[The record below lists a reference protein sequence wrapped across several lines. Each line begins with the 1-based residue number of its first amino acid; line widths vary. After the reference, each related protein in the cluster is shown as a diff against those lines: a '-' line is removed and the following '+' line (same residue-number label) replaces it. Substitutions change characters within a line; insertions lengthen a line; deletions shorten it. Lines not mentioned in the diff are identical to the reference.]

1 MMDDLAPPDG
11 AAVRAGAGR
20 GRATQASHGRYVVV
34 RDRDGRR
41 TAVTRHAVSAVCET
55 EEGSALLLLPGGR
68 MVHVEEDLDTVLG
81 WLA

>member
-1 MMDDLAPPDG
+1 MIDDLAPPDG

-20 GRATQASHGRYVVV
+20 GSAAQGSHGRHVVV

-41 TAVTRHAVSAVCET
+41 TAVTRRAVSAVCET
-55 EEGSALLLLPGGR
+55 EEGGALLLLPGGR

-81 WLA
+81 LLA

>member
-1 MMDDLAPPDG
+1 MTDDLAPSDG
-11 AAVRAGAGR
+11 GPVRAGAGR
-20 GRATQASHGRYVVV
+20 GSAAQGSHSRYVVV

-55 EEGSALLLLPGGR
+55 EEGGALLLLPGGR
-68 MVHVEEDLDTVLG
+68 MVHVEESLDTVLG

>member
-1 MMDDLAPPDG
+1 MAGDPPSDRGAGQG
-11 AAVRAGAGR
+11 AAAAGAPH
-20 GRATQASHGRYVVV
+20 SRYLVV

-55 EEGSALLLLPGGR
+55 EEGGSLLLLPGGR
-68 MVHVEEDLDTVLG
+68 IVHVGEDLDTVLG